1 MTVSWDDQS
10 SRFVLHNGTLGSL
23 HYWLTVWLLDEGG
36 DDVGE
41 GGRQA
46 HGDTPVEGDGHD
58 AVHDEDD
65 EDEVPAQQER
75 VIDQV
80 IGLHKPNFVT
90 STFIIFSLVHL
101 IAALQSEQEP
111 GAGRSPVEVVIGV
124 TSANKV
130 TLNSKLTFHC
140 VCIAFK

>member
-1 MTVSWDDQS
+1 MQ
-10 SRFVLHNGTLGSL
+10 
-23 HYWLTVWLLDEGG
+23 
-36 DDVGE
+36 
-41 GGRQA
+41 
-46 HGDTPVEGDGHD
+46 GDGHD

-65 EDEVPAQQER
+65 EDEVPAQQEG

-80 IGLHKPNFVT
+80 IGLHKPDDVI
-90 STFIIFSLVHL
+90 SILITFSFGHL

-111 GAGRSPVEVVIGV
+111 GAGGSPMEVVIGV

-130 TLNSKLTFHC
+130 ALNSKLTFHC

>member
-1 MTVSWDDQS
+1 M
-10 SRFVLHNGTLGSL
+10 GS
-23 HYWLTVWLLDEGG
+23 HQYWLTVWLLDEGG

-80 IGLHKPNFVT
+80 IGLHNKSNFVT
-90 STFIIFSLVHL
+90 SIFIIFSLVHL

-111 GAGRSPVEVVIGV
+111 GAGRSPVEVVISV